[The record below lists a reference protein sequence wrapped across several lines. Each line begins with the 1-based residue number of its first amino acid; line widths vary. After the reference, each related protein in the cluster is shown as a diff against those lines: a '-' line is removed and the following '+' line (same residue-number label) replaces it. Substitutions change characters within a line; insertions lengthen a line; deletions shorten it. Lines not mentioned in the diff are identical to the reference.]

1 MILRLVTVGVVYV
14 FGDVTSGVTLFIIY
28 VISGVQIYYL
38 ILSLLTLKDT
48 KYEQMSRCFQS
59 EEYES

>member
-1 MILRLVTVGVVYV
+1 MTVGVVYV
-14 FGDVTSGVTLFIIY
+14 FGDVVSGVTLFIIY
-28 VISGVQIYYL
+28 VISGVLFYHL
-38 ILSLLTLKDT
+38 ILSLLTLKET